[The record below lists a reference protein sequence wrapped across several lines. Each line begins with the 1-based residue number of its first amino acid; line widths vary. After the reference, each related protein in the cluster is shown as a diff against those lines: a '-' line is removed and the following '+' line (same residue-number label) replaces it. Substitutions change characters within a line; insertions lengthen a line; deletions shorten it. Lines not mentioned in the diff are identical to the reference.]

1 MESIALAYLSAG
13 FGMSFAAIGTG
24 FAISL
29 LVSKSAE
36 SIARQPA
43 ASPQIRFAMLVGIAF
58 VEAIALYTLVVCLA
72 LIFTGK

>member
-1 MESIALAYLSAG
+1 MGL
-13 FGMSFAAIGTG
+13 AAIGTG
-24 FAISL
+24 LAIGL
-29 LVSKSAE
+29 LVGKSAE

-58 VEAIALYTLVVCLA
+58 VEAIALYTLVVSLV